1 MTTGEILRNIE
12 EILMELV
19 GMSGQEIK
27 GTDVIRKEIPL
38 DDENI
43 KDFVMELEKVFSID
57 IPEDEAEKHIDNKSI
72 DDIIGYINAKIVPEV
87 KEEPKKEEKK

>member
-1 MTTGEILRNIE
+1 MTTGEILRNID

-27 GTDVIRKEIPL
+27 GTDIIRKEISL

-43 KDFVMELEKVFSID
+43 KDFVMELERVFNID

-72 DDIIGYINAKIVPEV
+72 DDIVNYINAKMVPE
-87 KEEPKKEEKK
+87 KKEEKK